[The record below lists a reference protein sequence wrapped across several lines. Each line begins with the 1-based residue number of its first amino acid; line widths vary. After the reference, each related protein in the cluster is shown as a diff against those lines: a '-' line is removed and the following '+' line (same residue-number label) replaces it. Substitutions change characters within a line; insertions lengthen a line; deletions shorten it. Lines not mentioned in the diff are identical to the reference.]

1 MHTYRKFKVRRRLL
15 DCTKDVEKKE
25 GKIHITLHAFC
36 FFFSFFFSSGKY
48 THLEPFYAIF

>member
-1 MHTYRKFKVRRRLL
+1 MHTYRKFKVGRRLL

-25 GKIHITLHAFC
+25 RKIHITLHAFC
-36 FFFSFFFSSGKY
+36 FFFLVFFSSGKY